1 MKIKRRICVIG
12 LGYIGLPTACLLAQM
27 GHRVFG
33 VDTSL
38 RVLNALKSGRAHI
51 SEPDLQRL
59 LNSDQVR
66 ENFEFSTIPNQA
78 DIFIIAVPTPF
89 NEKHEPNIEFIIEA
103 VHSIAPLLRPGNIVI
118 LESTSPVGTTEKI
131 FENLNNLGVDMSEI
145 FIAHCPERVLPGRIM
160 SELVE
165 NDRIVGGY
173 CRTASE
179 KVAQF
184 YREFVKGS
192 VVVTDSRTAELCKLV
207 ENSYRDV
214 NIAFANELSMI
225 SDKLDVDVWE
235 LIDLANHHP
244 RVHILSPGVGVGGHC
259 IAVDPWFIIH
269 ADKENA
275 KLLKKSREVNLRKT
289 DWVLEKILENYKN
302 LKEKLSREPVIACFG
317 LTFKPD
323 VDDLRESPALQIYH
337 NLLSAGIRPL
347 AVEPNLIEH
356 NSIYLTDYQEACK
369 KADLIVI
376 LVPHKHFAD
385 IETDAEVL
393 NFSGKG

>member
-131 FENLNNLGVDMSEI
+131 LKF
-145 FIAHCPERVLPGRIM
+145 
-160 SELVE
+160 
-165 NDRIVGGY
+165 
-173 CRTASE
+173 
-179 KVAQF
+179 KQF
-184 YREFVKGS
+184 G
-192 VVVTDSRTAELCKLV
+192 C
-207 ENSYRDV
+207 
-214 NIAFANELSMI
+214 
-225 SDKLDVDVWE
+225 
-235 LIDLANHHP
+235 
-244 RVHILSPGVGVGGHC
+244 
-259 IAVDPWFIIH
+259 
-269 ADKENA
+269 
-275 KLLKKSREVNLRKT
+275 
-289 DWVLEKILENYKN
+289 
-302 LKEKLSREPVIACFG
+302 
-317 LTFKPD
+317 
-323 VDDLRESPALQIYH
+323 
-337 NLLSAGIRPL
+337 
-347 AVEPNLIEH
+347 
-356 NSIYLTDYQEACK
+356 
-369 KADLIVI
+369 
-376 LVPHKHFAD
+376 
-385 IETDAEVL
+385 
-393 NFSGKG
+393 